1 LSGILGIFRR
11 DGAPVEPRELQ
22 RMVDDGTLRGAE
34 GAKVWVQHNIGLAH
48 AMPEAADSQ
57 TAFLPERQLT
67 IAGDVH
73 LVARETLRAALAA
86 AHGHVRTDASD
97 ALLVLQAYALWG
109 AECTAHLFGDFSFAI
124 WDGQTQ
130 TLFCARD
137 HFGIKPFYYALFP
150 ELFMFSDSLN
160 ALRMHARVS
169 GALNESAV
177 GDFLLFGLNCD
188 NSTTT
193 FRDIQRL
200 PPAHS
205 LLVSREAKRITRY
218 WSVPAG
224 GRARYAQPSDYVEKF
239 LEIFNLAVADRLD
252 ANGTGIFLS
261 GGLDSASVAAVA
273 SEAVARSP
281 MAPLRAFTISNDV
294 NPRDVNRLDGEARFA
309 AELAKSLGIPWELV
323 WPDGHGDLEAAQ
335 MAVRTP
341 EPVDDPLFA
350 YQLSTFRKM
359 SAHAR
364 ALLSGEGADNLM
376 HFEMWP
382 YARDLRAR
390 GEWGSMF
397 GELLRYA
404 WQRPFPWRSIGARLQ
419 RWMGAGPDARQP
431 FPKWISPEFAKRLDL
446 HARWRSGQA
455 LPSPPQAH
463 PIHVTAVASMYLP
476 QWTRLFE
483 LENPSVTKCHVDV
496 RYPFLDL
503 RVVEYLLAIP
513 PFPWFLQKRLL
524 REAMAGRVLDSVR
537 LRPKTPFPG
546 DPLLLHLQRFG
557 PFGVKSFETG
567 DTAVEGVANGVS
579 IGVSGNAAQR
589 NARSNAQNRIPNDP
603 WSGEVDLYINR
614 SLLLPLHGKM
624 TAEQVNQKARPFC
637 FNFWLQSLRNV
648 GYN

>member
-1 LSGILGIFRR
+1 MVHEGI
-11 DGAPVEPRELQ
+11 
-22 RMVDDGTLRGAE
+22 LRGAE
-34 GAKVWVQHNIGLAH
+34 DGKIWVQNNIGLARG
-48 AMPEAADSQ
+48 MPEAGDTQ

-67 IAGDVH
+67 IVGDVR
-73 LVARETLRAALAA
+73 LVARETLREALAA
-86 AHGHVRTDASD
+86 ANRHVPTDAND

-109 AECTAHLFGDFSFAI
+109 AECTAHLSGDFSFAI
-124 WDGQTQ
+124 WDGQEQ

-150 ELFMFSDSLN
+150 ELFIFSDSLN

-193 FRDIQRL
+193 FRDLQRL
-200 PPAHS
+200 PPGHS
-205 LLVSREAKRITRY
+205 LLVSREAERMTRY

-224 GRARYAQPSDYVEKF
+224 GRTRYAQPSDYVEKF
-239 LEIFNLAVADRLD
+239 LEIFNLAVAERLD
-252 ANGTGIFLS
+252 GHGTGILLS
-261 GGLDSASVAAVA
+261 GGLDSASVAAIA
-273 SEAVARSP
+273 REAAARSP
-281 MAPLRAFTISNDV
+281 VAPLRAFTISNDV
-294 NPRDVNRLDGEARFA
+294 NPKDNSLRDGEAKFA
-309 AELAKSLGIPWELV
+309 AELANSLGIPWELV

-350 YQLSTFRKM
+350 YQLSSYRKM
-359 SAHAR
+359 SAHSR
-364 ALLSGEGADNLM
+364 VLLSGEGADNLM

-382 YARDLRAR
+382 YVRHMRAR

-397 GELLRYA
+397 SELLRYT
-404 WQRPFPWRSIGARLQ
+404 WQRPFPWRGIGARLQ
-419 RWMGAGPDARQP
+419 RWMGAGPDAPQL
-431 FPKWISPEFAKRLDL
+431 FPKWIAPEFAKRLDL
-446 HARWRSGQA
+446 PARWRAGQS
-455 LPSPPQAH
+455 LPIPPQAH
-463 PIHVTAVASMYLP
+463 PIHATAVASMYLP
-476 QWTRLFE
+476 HWTRLFE
-483 LENPSVTKCHVDV
+483 LESPSVTKCHVDV

-513 PFPWFLQKRLL
+513 PWPWFLQKRLL

-546 DPLLLHLQRFG
+546 VPLLLHLQRFG
-557 PFGVKSFETG
+557 PFGVKGLGNWDATKEAGNGESS
-567 DTAVEGVANGVS
+567 TASADAEL
-579 IGVSGNAAQR
+579 R
-589 NARSNAQNRIPNDP
+589 NARNKAQNGISRYQRG
-603 WSGEVDLYINR
+603 GEVDLYINR
-614 SLLLPLHGKM
+614 SLLSPLHGKM

-637 FNFWLQSLRNV
+637 FNFWLQSLGNV